1 MYIYNLQ
8 KLKEYKEQ
16 VLHGQELLNISDIFL
31 PIEKIRVN
39 TIYSDL
45 MAFVDEKINQM
56 QVATKNATNVEVFD
70 YNQL

>member
-16 VLHGQELLNISDIFL
+16 VLHGQELLNISDIFS